1 RNHAKGTPYGH
12 PRALPSILQLVTWS
26 RKHPQG
32 EKDKGAKLYLYFPFT
47 IRRQCSHAARI
58 KFSLASG
65 VRKAECA
72 DSVTFSSFVKGWS
85 AGSGSMLKTSRPA
98 WRIWPDFNASIIA
111 LSSTIAPRAV
121 LTRMT
126 PGSI

>member
-1 RNHAKGTPYGH
+1 TSARSSLPPVDLLPMSPVYSVTYLAGQDRRSTFSHKG
-12 PRALPSILQLVTWS
+12 R
-26 RKHPQG
+26 RKRG
-32 EKDKGAKLYLYFPFT
+32 GRGDYFPFT
-47 IRRQCSHAARI
+47 TLRQCSHAARI

-98 WRIWPDFNASIIA
+98 
-111 LSSTIAPRAV
+111 
-121 LTRMT
+121 
-126 PGSI
+126 